1 MVCVLFA
8 GSSVVAA
15 PTVIVIEGAAG
26 ADEFAPQFAQWREGW
41 IKAAKSAE
49 ATLITIGVVK
59 EQADKSDKELI
70 KESLAALTGNASDE
84 LWIVLLGHGT
94 YDGKTARFNLRGP
107 DVSADE
113 LAAWL
118 NPVERPVAVIN
129 CSSASGPFIAKL
141 SGVNRVIVTA
151 TRSGNE
157 LNFSRFGGFLSQA
170 IAQSTADLDKDGQIS
185 LLEAYLLA
193 SRQTEEW
200 YKEEGR
206 LATEHALIDDNS
218 DGLGTPAQWFTG
230 VRAVRKSKD
239 DKPLDGL
246 RAKQWCLIRS
256 ESERKMAVET
266 RTKRDELELEME
278 SLRKQ
283 KESLSED
290 AYYARLEVLMI
301 ELAKLSTAAG
311 RE

>member
-8 GSSVVAA
+8 ASSVVAA

-49 ATLITIGVVK
+49 ATLITIGVAK
-59 EQADKSDKELI
+59 EQVDKSDKELI
-70 KESLAALTGNASDE
+70 KESLAALTGKASDE

-118 NPVERPVAVIN
+118 DPVDRPVAVIN

-141 SGVNRVIVTA
+141 SGGNRVSVTA

-170 IAQSTADLDKDGQIS
+170 IAQPTADLDKDGQTS

-200 YKEEGR
+200 YREEGR
-206 LATEHALIDDNS
+206 LATEHALIDDNA

-246 RAKQWCLIRS
+246 RVKQWCLIRS
-256 ESERKMAVET
+256 ESERKMVAEL
-266 RTKRDELELEME
+266 RNERDAIEME
-278 SLRKQ
+278 METLRAKKTQ
-283 KESLSED
+283 MSE
-290 AYYARLEVLMI
+290 AEYYAALEK
-301 ELAKLSTAAG
+301 LAVKLA
-311 RE
+311 RVYEEVEK